1 MRSGRCLREVLP
13 QYAKVSFPMARLGAI
28 DGIEWPLVNRQHRMG
43 EARTASTGRLVGA
56 AMSPSRAQRA
66 AVVTQDL
73 AAENRVDRV
82 LQDDELEATC
92 QRDDRCVRSQGSNEC
107 IG

>member
-1 MRSGRCLREVLP
+1 MP

-28 DGIEWPLVNRQHRMG
+28 GGIEWPLVNRQHRMG

-66 AVVTQDL
+66 AVRTGDF
-73 AAENRVDRV
+73 R
-82 LQDDELEATC
+82 
-92 QRDDRCVRSQGSNEC
+92 RSDQVSLGLIDSLIDTFVAQPHRLV
-107 IG
+107 IGVFPA